1 MSDSDREYINYGKKY
16 NLDESVFD
24 YSIDKDPNTVFT
36 DKKNIKVLITH
47 SCYCHKQNDYLK
59 DEICNVDI
67 VNSDGNINYI
77 DIFNECTI
85 QYKIFLNDIIEDNN
99 LDIKYSELL
108 CNHGFVEGFDEL
120 DNNLYLLSR
129 GS

>member
-47 SCYCHKQNDYLK
+47 SCYCHKQNDYL
-59 DEICNVDI
+59 
-67 VNSDGNINYI
+67 
-77 DIFNECTI
+77 
-85 QYKIFLNDIIEDNN
+85 
-99 LDIKYSELL
+99 
-108 CNHGFVEGFDEL
+108 
-120 DNNLYLLSR
+120 
-129 GS
+129 